1 MKKFAFLLAAV
12 LTLVSAQAKTLVVYY
27 SFTGNTNQ
35 IVDELT
41 KQIEAD
47 VIHVEP
53 AEEGLDYAAD
63 NYALGSSLISAIR
76 NNPDDAASYPA
87 IKPTADDFSVYDTV
101 IIGAPLW
108 WSQMAAPLQSFLF
121 KYGRQFAGKNIGL
134 IVSSHSSGIR
144 GVVADA
150 KRLIPN
156 GKFLEPALWIKSA
169 QTDQAA
175 SLLKQWL
182 TDINYNSLATNMNN
196 ALYIKVGSTI
206 LNATLVENSS
216 TAALKELLADGPLT
230 IHMHDYGNFE
240 KVGELPE
247 TLPRNDEDITTEA
260 GDLILY
266 LGRNFVIYYDTNTW
280 DFTRLGKINDVTGSQ
295 LKQILGDGDVDVTIS
310 TSNGAGLKEV
320 SIDLATATEAFDMK
334 GNRYDISSTGV
345 NSLSPG
351 VYIINGVKTLIP

>member
-1 MKKFAFLLAAV
+1 MKKFAFMLAAV
-12 LTLVSAQAKTLVVYY
+12 LTMVSAQAKTLIVYY
-27 SFTGNTNQ
+27 SFTNNIHQ
-35 IVDELT
+35 IVSDLT

-47 VIHVEP
+47 VIRVEP

-63 NYALGSSLISAIR
+63 NYAIGSALISAIR
-76 NNPDDAASYPA
+76 SDPDDASSYPS
-87 IKPTADDFSVYDTV
+87 IKPTAVDFSAYDTV
-101 IIGAPLW
+101 IIGTPLW
-108 WSQMAAPLQSFLF
+108 WSQMAAPLQTFLF
-121 KYGRQFAGKNIGL
+121 KYGAQFADKNIGL
-134 IVSSHSSGIR
+134 IVSSHSSGIS

-150 KRLIPN
+150 KRLVPN
-156 GKFLEPALWIKSA
+156 GKFLEPTLWIKSA
-169 QTDQAA
+169 QTAQAS

-182 TDINYNSLATNMNN
+182 KDINYNSLATNMNN
-196 ALYIKVGSTI
+196 SLYIQIGGTT

-216 TAALKELLADGPLT
+216 TFALRELLAAGPLT

-280 DFTRLGKINDVTGSQ
+280 DFTRLGKINNVTGSQ
-295 LKQILGDGDVDVTIS
+295 LKQILGEGEVDVTIS
-310 TSNGAGLKEV
+310 LSNSAGLKDV
-320 SIDLATATEAFDMK
+320 AIGMSAATEAIDVK
-334 GNRYDISSTGV
+334 GNRYDIPSSGV

-351 VYIINGVKTLIP
+351 VYVINGVKTFIH